1 MIKHGTWCE
10 ACHQRHLEF
19 IFLHEVCFQFG
30 HPIAFSLIRRWKIL
44 KWKICFATISGG
56 ECSGGKSADVTSNLR
71 TFIGW
76 PIGSL
81 WDQEL
86 VGMWKPRQGAQ
97 DWWRLT
103 HLNEEFKT
111 QYLRNDK
118 NTEHVYY
125 VITIYIS
132 FYSYIL
138 FNTFNERLV
147 DSTWVNLTS
156 QGLMVHL
163 NPDSPVGRWKWN
175 VGSWVEKIVVVQG
188 ELSLR
193 FSEIRHQFMDS
204 MNGIQMIGGIW
215 TCTWRTSQ
223 TCCVQVAK
231 WLK

>member
-1 MIKHGTWCE
+1 MRHVGPCSCIVGTRNTSWNFIGLKDRMLNKKAWLMTIKHGTWFE

-30 HPIAFSLIRRWKIL
+30 HPDPIAFSLIRRWKIL

-97 DWWRLT
+97 GWWRLT
-103 HLNEEFKT
+103 HLNEEFRT

-125 VITIYIS
+125 IHI
-132 FYSYIL
+132 FL
-138 FNTFNERLV
+138 
-147 DSTWVNLTS
+147 
-156 QGLMVHL
+156 
-163 NPDSPVGRWKWN
+163 
-175 VGSWVEKIVVVQG
+175 
-188 ELSLR
+188 
-193 FSEIRHQFMDS
+193 
-204 MNGIQMIGGIW
+204 
-215 TCTWRTSQ
+215 
-223 TCCVQVAK
+223 
-231 WLK
+231 